1 MTSDKARGKDLSSS
15 GSDKPNRNHRC
26 TIVRKKKT
34 YQNPTLRHTSLA
46 IKIFCHLRFLAE
58 PGGLLA
64 NA

>member
-1 MTSDKARGKDLSSS
+1 MRYDVRQGTWERSSSS

-46 IKIFCHLRFLAE
+46 IKIFVISVSSPNLGDF
-58 PGGLLA
+58 
-64 NA
+64 